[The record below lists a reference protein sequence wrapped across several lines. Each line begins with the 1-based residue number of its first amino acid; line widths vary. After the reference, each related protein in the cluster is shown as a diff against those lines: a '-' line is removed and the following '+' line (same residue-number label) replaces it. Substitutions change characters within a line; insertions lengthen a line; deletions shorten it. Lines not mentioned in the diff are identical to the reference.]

1 MNFDCPRT
9 KLVIYRP
16 DLKPVF
22 ERLSTAPMKPLD
34 PQFIPLFRPRI
45 MKDEPSQQT
54 IRDLPPSQTRSYAA
68 FTIARQKL
76 KKAMRVTSKPISGV
90 CSHDTSFDTE
100 IITALRTNSFKKIK
114 EAPVKASPKT
124 PSIKK
129 LNRSLHIVRKPV
141 VLENSNGLP
150 MMMLFNSSFTSDSC
164 PSSTSQVPAYI
175 RSDESEFGDLR
186 EEKTSGRLSRIPSL
200 RDYPLRR
207 FKVELQESIMTKL
220 SLGQPL
226 PTKTIKP
233 DQPYYRVS
241 TALKGSRVKQ
251 GPHAPFRPVLQR
263 ELTPNHFKRAVPGS
277 KLV

>member
-1 MNFDCPRT
+1 MNSDCPRT

-22 ERLSTAPMKPLD
+22 ERLSTAPKKPLN
-34 PQFIPLFRPRI
+34 PQFIPLFGPRI
-45 MKDEPSQQT
+45 KKKDEPSQQT
-54 IRDLPPSQTRSYAA
+54 IRNLPPSQSRSYAA
-68 FTIARQKL
+68 FTLARQKL
-76 KKAMRVTSKPISGV
+76 TQAMRVSSEPISGV
-90 CSHDTSFDTE
+90 CSQDTSFNTD
-100 IITALRTNSFKKIK
+100 IMIALRRDCFEKITDSP
-114 EAPVKASPKT
+114 AKASPKT

-129 LNRSLHIVRKPV
+129 LSRSFNIVRRPV
-141 VLENSNGLP
+141 VLEHSNGS

-164 PSSTSQVPAYI
+164 PSSTTQVPAYI
-175 RSDESEFGDLR
+175 RSDDSELGDLP
-186 EEKTSGRLSRIPSL
+186 EEKTSGRLTRVPSL
-200 RDYPLRR
+200 RDYPAQR
-207 FKVELQESIMTKL
+207 FKVELQESVMTKL